1 MGEVPINPTGF
12 AHGFRPLEGDYPPAT
27 PTQRNATAAS
37 QSVQR
42 AGSFLS
48 AMSQPPTPAGAHG
61 GAGGMGLGPS
71 RKRRQLPGPLAFL
84 QHGAGSAGQQDG
96 GGVSDD
102 DVAQRRLSNDS
113 DPNEGEAGGGHFT
126 KGPWLSLCSAIDAP
140 IAEEGAS
147 DSKAVQAFLRG
158 AVSPMSEVLAGD
170 FDLCVPVVTA
180 IIDSYTKLS
189 ISDVVVELVDP
200 SGRIKGHL
208 HPGCLEEH
216 GPSLGPGAAL
226 LLKEVS
232 IFVSGPGTTRLL
244 NVHPDCVLAVF
255 PADTSLPAPSRL
267 EWLTTCDPPF
277 TPQAVPDSGNGRP
290 TPHHPSSRTPPP
302 PTTPTSAATRQR
314 REGFDRRRPRAPAAR
329 QSPDD
334 DQQQMTP
341 RLSPP
346 VRLSPQRLRRQGE
359 DQHGQHQQTRR
370 HLLADKAKG
379 ERQGRQKPPQPS
391 PNSRNASQEVGRRSP
406 VLTQG
411 SKEMLPPSPSP
422 PLGGSSPPGM
432 FSQSQ
437 SPSPWENQIALGQH
451 RGDSS
456 ERGQAQGDEGVA
468 AAGDTAP
475 PRASAGNNGAAAA
488 RAGEDSTG
496 EDRGP
501 YVRGPSSGG
510 ISADDGQ
517 TRGLVDFPDPPR
529 ERQRDGDS
537 CRAASPG
544 AGTQQASCVGTP
556 DADHCG
562 NVGSDV
568 EQTRGASTSATAT
581 GSSSATLDGLRR
593 RRTPVPDHGGGSSP
607 GVVAGGPTSS
617 EHSLTF
623 VPTPEDERAEGGGG
637 TEGGPQ
643 PRRREEKDQED
654 NVRLKAAGGSSSIW
668 TDLDGLASGDDSS
681 DDEGVC
687 TRSRAFP
694 GRHGLAASNGSE
706 NIARQEQPFPQQQ
719 QHQRDERVGAEKA
732 NGNCDLEEANAL
744 FCSNGPDKPIGSEQ
758 DAVAEAEDS
767 NKRNTPTTAVAAAP
781 GVAPGVGLGRAAAGK
796 GETLSLFG
804 GGVSNAADAELL
816 DAALDDSE

>member
-12 AHGFRPLEGDYPPAT
+12 AHGFRPLEGDHPPAT

-37 QSVQR
+37 QSVQH

-61 GAGGMGLGPS
+61 GAVGMGFGPS
-71 RKRRQLPGPLAFL
+71 RKRRRLPGPLAFL

-102 DVAQRRLSNDS
+102 DSAQRRLSNDS
-113 DPNEGEAGGGHFT
+113 DPNGGEAGGGHFT

-170 FDLCVPVVTA
+170 FDLRVPVVTA
-180 IIDSYTKLS
+180 VIDSYTKLS

-232 IFVSGPGTTRLL
+232 IFVSGPATTRLL

-255 PADTSLPAPSRL
+255 AADTSPPAPSRL

-290 TPHHPSSRTPPP
+290 PPHHPSSRTPPP

-314 REGFDRRRPRAPAAR
+314 GEGFDRRRPQAPAAR
-329 QSPDD
+329 RSPVY

-346 VRLSPQRLRRQGE
+346 VRLSPQRLRRQEE

-370 HLLADKAKG
+370 HLLVDKAKG
-379 ERQGRQKPPQPS
+379 EQQGRQKPPQPS
-391 PNSRNASQEVGRRSP
+391 PNSRNVSQEVGSQSS
-406 VLTQG
+406 VLNQG
-411 SKEMLPPSPSP
+411 SKDMLPPSPSP
-422 PLGGSSPPGM
+422 SLGGSSPPGM

-437 SPSPWENQIALGQH
+437 SPSPWEHQIALGQH
-451 RGDSS
+451 RDDSK
-456 ERGQAQGDEGVA
+456 EKGQGQGDEGA
-468 AAGDTAP
+468 ATAGDTAP
-475 PRASAGNNGAAAA
+475 FRASAGNNSAAAA
-488 RAGEDSTG
+488 RAGEDLTG
-496 EDRGP
+496 ETRDP
-501 YVRGPSSGG
+501 HVRGPSRGG
-510 ISADDGQ
+510 MSAEDGRM
-517 TRGLVDFPDPPR
+517 RGRVDFPDPPR

-537 CRAASPG
+537 SRAAAPG
-544 AGTQQASCVGTP
+544 AGTDQASCVGTP
-556 DADHCG
+556 DADHCS
-562 NVGSDV
+562 NVGGDV
-568 EQTRGASTSATAT
+568 EQTRGTSTSATAT
-581 GSSSATLDGLRR
+581 GSSGATQDGLRR

-607 GVVAGGPTSS
+607 EVVVGGLTSS
-617 EHSLTF
+617 EHSSS

-637 TEGGPQ
+637 PGGGPQ
-643 PRRREEKDQED
+643 PRRGEEKDHEE

-668 TDLDGLASGDDSS
+668 TDLDGLASSDDSS
-681 DDEGVC
+681 DDEGVSS
-687 TRSRAFP
+687 RSTAFP
-694 GRHGLAASNGSE
+694 ERHGLAASNGSE
-706 NIARQEQPFPQQQ
+706 NIAGQEQPLPQQQ
-719 QHQRDERVGAEKA
+719 PHQQEESVGAEKG
-732 NGNCDLEEANAL
+732 NGHRDLEEASAL
-744 FCSNGPDKPIGSEQ
+744 LCSNGPDKPTGSAQ
-758 DAVAEAEDS
+758 GAVPGAEDS
-767 NKRNTPTTAVAAAP
+767 NKRNTPTMVS
-781 GVAPGVGLGRAAAGK
+781 VAPGVELGRAAARR